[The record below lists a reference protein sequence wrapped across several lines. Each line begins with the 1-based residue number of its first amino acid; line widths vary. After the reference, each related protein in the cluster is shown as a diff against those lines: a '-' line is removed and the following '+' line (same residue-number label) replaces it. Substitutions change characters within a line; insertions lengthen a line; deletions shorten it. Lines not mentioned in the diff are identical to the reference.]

1 MNNKKQLKISG
12 FIIAIAVIL
21 VMSIIFLIAVQV
33 PFIQNYD
40 GYQDNHASA
49 TSKINY
55 YNSYLDNSATVESNI
70 ASMMEEYQKKNPI
83 LYSNAT
89 KTPNEI
95 RSILKNLKFEITSL
109 SISTGN
115 EDALGRTTVEGGRLF
130 STSINFRFS
139 GTKEDLKKSL
149 DYLELK
155 ADGAYYINGIDAE
168 PYIASNSAAG
178 TTSGEDN
185 SVTSVATT
193 TSKTAKYD
201 YTVSM
206 SLYYFEKVDLEAAVS
221 SSQSS
226 T

>member
-49 TSKINY
+49 TS
-55 YNSYLDNSATVESNI
+55 NSYLDNSATVESNI

-95 RSILKNLKFEITSL
+95 RSILKNLKFEITAL

>member
-33 PFIQNYD
+33 PFMQKYD
-40 GYQDNHASA
+40 GYQAKHNSA
-49 TSKINY
+49 TSKINS
-55 YNSYLDNSATVESNI
+55 YNSYLSNASAVESNI
-70 ASMMEEYQKKNPI
+70 ASMLEEYQSKNQI

-95 RSILKNLKFEITSL
+95 RAILKNLKFNITSL

-115 EDALGRTTVEGGRLF
+115 EDSLGRATVEGGRLF
-130 STSINFRFS
+130 STSINFRFA
-139 GTKEDLKKSL
+139 GTKDDLKKSL

-168 PYIASNSAAG
+168 PYVTKG
-178 TTSGEDN
+178 Q
-185 SVTSVATT
+185 TSVAST
-193 TSKTAKYD
+193 KGTAGTATKYD
-201 YTVSM
+201 FTVSM
-206 SLYYFEKVDLEAAVS
+206 SLYYFEKVEPVTS
-221 SSQSS
+221 SSSTSS
-226 T
+226 KA